1 MHLKSNCWFLYSV
14 QVTTGAR
21 FKTFYQLKLF
31 NFNFHFR
38 WRCEF
43 FSVLL
48 LINVHSSCT
57 GILWISFYYSR
68 FYDEDLDETIETISC
83 DKITKEEFKEKY
95 VRQRIAVKIVGC
107 VDQSDLSK
115 FSVDNLLDVYKKSGT
130 FLEGKI
136 LKKNQET
143 KEVVSKASKDILDNV
158 VNIQV
163 NLYIKLLYFKF

>member
-1 MHLKSNCWFLYSV
+1 MN
-14 QVTTGAR
+14 
-21 FKTFYQLKLF
+21 LKL
-31 NFNFHFR
+31 NIL
-38 WRCEF
+38 F
-43 FSVLL
+43 FS
-48 LINVHSSCT
+48 
-57 GILWISFYYSR
+57 FFYSR

-107 VDQSDLSK
+107 VDQTDLSK
-115 FSVDNLLDVYKKSGT
+115 FSVDNLLDVYKKYGT

-143 KEVVSKASKDILDNV
+143 KDVVLKASQDILDNV

-163 NLYIKLLYFKF
+163 NLYIKFLYFKF